1 MRTFKLWNQLKTAS
15 FDLSSGSSKVTDVD
29 GLGSSFS
36 YNVNQASQR
45 KYVSNRK
52 LTYQNIAMTI
62 IFGIGSNAYTDFTSF
77 MAFLGTWIN
86 GLVLEYTVN
95 GRTVFADVALKEAP
109 KSQKTNYNVLQEKFV
124 FERITPWYE
133 LITASGNRITIN
145 NNHFLPIEPIVTFQK
160 TVYSEELSYFLDV
173 TPTGLFTAVFELEIF
188 QSLDLGQKLIID
200 SEKKTIIFNDIAS
213 DTFVN
218 AYTMVNHEGY
228 AFPVIETGSYD
239 IHEKIES
246 IPIHVVYKKW
256 VTD

>member
-62 IFGIGSNAYTDFTSF
+62 IFGIGSNAYSDFTSF
-77 MAFLGTWIN
+77 MTFLGTWIN
-86 GLVLEYTVN
+86 GLVLEYSVN

-133 LITASGNRITIN
+133 LITASGNRINII
-145 NNHFLPIEPIVTFQK
+145 NNHFLPIEPIVTFQNPID
-160 TVYSEELSYFLDV
+160 TSELDFFLSV
-173 TPTGLFTAVFELEIF
+173 SPTGISTLVFNLEIF
-188 QSLDLGQKLIID
+188 QIIDIGQKLIID
-200 SEKKTIIFNDIAS
+200 SEKKSIVFNDGSQDINGY
-213 DTFVN
+213 D
-218 AYTMVNHEGY
+218 MVNHIGY
-228 AFPVIETGSYD
+228 AFPVIETGSFEIY
-239 IHEKIES
+239 EKLET
-246 IPIHVVYKKW
+246 IPLSVMYKKW